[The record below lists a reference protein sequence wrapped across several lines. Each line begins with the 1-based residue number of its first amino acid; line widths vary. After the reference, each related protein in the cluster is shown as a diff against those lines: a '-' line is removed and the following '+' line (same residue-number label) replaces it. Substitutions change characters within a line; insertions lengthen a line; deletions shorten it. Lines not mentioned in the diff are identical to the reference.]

1 MLTPKEIYMSHTYNK
16 FLHHGYGCD
25 SNYNEN
31 TIIENRFMINDCS
44 HIPPTPCV
52 ETCVPPTIIS
62 ATRTGVGVQPI
73 ILTVTSTGTLPI
85 KHQWYKN
92 GVYIAGATSSSYM
105 IPNSVLAPEGTYK
118 VAVWNQCGTVI
129 SENIIVNPGEVP
141 PPDPGPEEGTAPVI
155 TVHPSSNV
163 NVTAGQ
169 NITLSVTA
177 TSTTPMTYQWRR
189 NGVNI
194 SGATSSSYTITNV
207 QSGNTGAYT
216 VVVTNSYGSTTSNT
230 ANIALAD
237 CSTPV
242 ITVQPTSSTT
252 LTVGQ
257 QYSLSVTATST
268 SSMTYQWR
276 KNGVNISGA
285 TSSSYNI
292 PTVQTGDSGTYTVV
306 ITNSCGSSTSN
317 NASLTVNAVVTY
329 DISMTFLSAGSA
341 SSGDTYTSATAQ
353 INSGNIG
360 SSLKLEFNQLPGVLT
375 GIYGTM
381 YIYMGSAT
389 SGNLRMLVNFRPE
402 YNGQTFRFTD
412 ITGTQYT
419 STFATGNKIF

>member
-25 SNYNEN
+25 SNYNEY
-31 TIIENRFMINDCS
+31 TIIENRFMINDCEN
-44 HIPPTPCV
+44 IPTAPCAV
-52 ETCVPPTIIS
+52 ECVPPVIVALNQT
-62 ATRTGVGVQPI
+62 TEQPR
-73 ILTVTSTGTLPI
+73 ILTVSSTGTLPM

-92 GVYIAGATSSSYM
+92 GVYIAGATSSSYT
-105 IPNSVLAPEGTYK
+105 IPNSVLSPEGTYK
-118 VAVWNQCGTVI
+118 VSVWNQCGTVV
-129 SENIIVNPGEVP
+129 SADLIVTANPQE
-141 PPDPGPEEGTAPVI
+141 PEEGVAPVI
-155 TVHPSSNV
+155 TVQPQSNV
-163 NVTAGQ
+163 GVTAGN
-169 NITLSVTA
+169 NITLTVTA
-177 TSTTPMTYQWRR
+177 SSTTPMTYQWQR

-194 SGATSSSYTITNV
+194 SGANASSYTITNV
-207 QSGNTGAYT
+207 QAGNVGAYT
-216 VVVTNSYGSTTSNT
+216 VIVTNTYGSTTSNT

-237 CSTPV
+237 CNVPV
-242 ITVQPTSSTT
+242 ITSQPSGAT
-252 LTVGQ
+252 LTAGGTL
-257 QYSLSVTATST
+257 SLSVTATGAVS
-268 SSMTYQWR
+268 YQWR

-285 TSSSYNI
+285 NSTTYNI
-292 PTVQTGDSGTYTVV
+292 PTVVTGDAGAYSVTVTNACGTVV
-306 ITNSCGSSTSN
+306 SN
-317 NASLTVNAVVTY
+317 NATVVVNGVTTY
-329 DISMTFLSAGSA
+329 DISMTFLSSGSA

-381 YIYMGSAT
+381 YIYMGSAI